1 MTDNQARPSY
11 AALTKAL
18 CQARSKLSGT
28 VFKSGMNQHQRYAYV
43 GHEQVVRSGAREA
56 LGECGLA
63 LVQTNVELV
72 SDAVPA
78 GKVQAHLY
86 RGEFLLLHESGESLP
101 LTFLAT
107 VQPNDKSA
115 FVASTSLDRVAL
127 LRLLCLA
134 GSSDEDPE
142 SDWHDQQTQRDQH
155 ARSGATPGQLN
166 NQPGQAAP
174 PPIDGAVLKLIS
186 ELELATADKL
196 DGLLASARGMFRSVF
211 PDERKALQDAVE
223 FAKARVQKAQDETA
237 AAAAQGGAA

>member
-1 MTDNQARPSY
+1 MNDQAQRPSY

-142 SDWHDQQTQRDQH
+142 SDWHDQQTQRD
-155 ARSGATPGQLN
+155 RSGATPGQLN
-166 NQPGQAAP
+166 GQQAQQAAP
-174 PPIDGAVLKLIS
+174 PPIDAAVLKLIS

-211 PDERKALQDAVE
+211 PDERKALQGAVE
-223 FAKARVQKAQDETA
+223 FAKARVQKLQDEAA
-237 AAAAQGGAA
+237 AAAAQSGGAQ